1 VHLLLRQNL
10 VNRSVPPSRVPPA
23 LRMGTDKTIPIPRT
37 HCSKQGNTRNLNF
50 FIVQCQAHQV
60 VLQQDL
66 KREEKEQKY
75 LKLMESAEK
84 NIIQLTGVLHSIERE
99 LETAID
105 KTELQ
110 KQHAQI
116 LAELQDFSGDLFNE
130 GKGKGYDWDLVK
142 KTLFRVLPHVGL
154 GPADISRVW

>member
-1 VHLLLRQNL
+1 
-10 VNRSVPPSRVPPA
+10 
-23 LRMGTDKTIPIPRT
+23 
-37 HCSKQGNTRNLNF
+37 
-50 FIVQCQAHQV
+50 
-60 VLQQDL
+60 
-66 KREEKEQKY
+66 
-75 LKLMESAEK
+75 MESAEK